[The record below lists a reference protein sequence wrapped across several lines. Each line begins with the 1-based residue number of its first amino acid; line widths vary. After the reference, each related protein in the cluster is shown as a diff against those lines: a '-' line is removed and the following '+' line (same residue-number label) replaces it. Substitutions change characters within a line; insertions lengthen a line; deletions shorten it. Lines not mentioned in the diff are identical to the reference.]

1 MGLPYQGNA
10 GGDMMNCKLLLII
23 ILFLILS
30 MAPGAVTGN
39 EIDLLALPWEEIEAI
54 ASGQTVH
61 MYMWGGNNGT
71 NNFIDQWIAP
81 RLKERYHISLER
93 VPVTDIREMI
103 IKILTEKQMGK
114 STGSADI
121 LWINGENFRLA
132 MEKGLLWAPFTL
144 ILPNY
149 MRYVDPSADDL
160 NMDFGKATEGYEAP
174 WGKAQFVMICNS
186 EFVPI
191 PPDTME
197 ELAEFIMENP
207 GRFTYP
213 SPPDFTGSCFI
224 RQVILAKTSGPGNH
238 SSKEGSEDAPG
249 RRSEAWNFLND
260 LKPCL
265 WRQGRTYPETVG
277 ILDQLYSNGE
287 VWFTMNYNP
296 LHAFNKIS
304 QGSFPE
310 SSRTF
315 LFRNGTFS
323 NTHYL
328 TIPFNA
334 KSKAGALVAI
344 DLFLSPEGQFEKLK
358 PHVWGDGIVLDPSRM
373 DPEQRRIL
381 EDIGSGPSSLSPE
394 ILAMKRIPEFSSQE
408 IESIEKE
415 WLEEVGKK

>member
-1 MGLPYQGNA
+1 
-10 GGDMMNCKLLLII
+10 
-23 ILFLILS
+23 
-30 MAPGAVTGN
+30 
-39 EIDLLALPWEEIEAI
+39 
-54 ASGQTVH
+54 
-61 MYMWGGNNGT
+61 
-71 NNFIDQWIAP
+71 
-81 RLKERYHISLER
+81 
-93 VPVTDIREMI
+93 
-103 IKILTEKQMGK
+103 
-114 STGSADI
+114 
-121 LWINGENFRLA
+121 
-132 MEKGLLWAPFTL
+132 
-144 ILPNY
+144 
-149 MRYVDPSADDL
+149 
-160 NMDFGKATEGYEAP
+160 
-174 WGKAQFVMICNS
+174 
-186 EFVPI
+186 
-191 PPDTME
+191 
-197 ELAEFIMENP
+197 
-207 GRFTYP
+207 
-213 SPPDFTGSCFI
+213 
-224 RQVILAKTSGPGNH
+224 
-238 SSKEGSEDAPG
+238 
-249 RRSEAWNFLND
+249 
-260 LKPCL
+260 
-265 WRQGRTYPETVG
+265 
-277 ILDQLYSNGE
+277 
-287 VWFTMNYNP
+287 MNYNP